1 MKKGKGLKRTVVGL
15 LATVMAATPLAGC
28 KNTPKDDRTITMD
41 VAASVTVEVGS
52 EYRVPTAFAF
62 DGSNDYAATITVKN
76 GDETVSLTDNK
87 FIVRLMS
94 DYTITYY
101 ADCGNGKDITKTT
114 TLKVKDETD
123 PVIAFGTIKKG
134 KTGER
139 YVPDFAVSDNSGS
152 ADVEMKVKYEDGS
165 DVTVTDNGFTPD
177 KVGNYTVSVTA
188 TDQKGNAATE
198 TITVT
203 VGETFITPISSDLE
217 TELITY
223 LSGEANVVEGVAGE
237 TEGIREGTKAV
248 KIDVS
253 SADQW
258 PSYAIDPELSA
269 ALVKLYDGIS
279 FDVYVSGAQY
289 LHKIGTG
296 AEWVEDAVVIRS
308 GEWTTVTITKAAIE
322 NYNGTTDQSRMIG
335 NGKPEEN
342 GLGNEDFTLYFDNVR
357 GVMQNETVI
366 LGSTLD
372 LSEKFAAIIDE
383 FDGATITGFGVTD
396 GSGNSVTAGVDS
408 AAYTFTPA
416 TDGDYTVSATLTK
429 ENYRDITFAIAVSVE
444 KGNMMPASLD
454 LETQVVEY
462 ISGSG
467 STVIE
472 GTAGETTG
480 IRAGSKAVKA
490 DVITGD
496 EWPTYKLDPTIA
508 KKLVTIYD
516 AVLLDVYTDGAANIH
531 KFSTG
536 TAWDSDLVTVQ
547 PATWTTLTFT
557 KAAIENYN
565 VTPTFADQNRVIYNG
580 NELKENFTLY
590 FDNLRGVIYT
600 EGVEVGDTKDFT
612 EKLNAIKTTLGAEGV
627 TLAIE
632 KDGAAVTEGVSGLTF
647 IPNAIG
653 KYTAVATFTK
663 TNYNDYKVTID
674 FEVKKADMHPAGEVK
689 DGECV
694 EDVFGQLVEDDG
706 EGGTKI
712 QAAVS
717 VNYDPAFV
725 REGSKSIK
733 YYVGS
738 QWYGYCTYVLGN
750 DTAYVQNLIAKYD
763 AISFDVYND
772 GAKDHKFATGG
783 ASWTDKC
790 VTLKSKSWT
799 TVTITKADVIANT
812 KGERLLDNSD
822 SSNENSFSIYIDNL
836 RGVNYYDDD
845 MMFGET
851 LDLTDRVNA
860 LKTSLGADGAT
871 LTVLDASDN
880 SVNGIVSGF
889 TATPTAEGNYTA
901 VVTFTKANYNDYVV
915 KYDFAVAKLDMFP
928 ANAHPDAETEENVF
942 GLYSGH
948 TAKATMSVNTDKR
961 FVREGS
967 KSVKF
972 AVNEYQDYF
981 NFTFNIGF
989 GSTGN
994 NVATIAELLENND
1007 AIAFDVYVDGNGTY
1021 QIATGNGWNV
1031 GYVDVPAKQWT
1042 TITITKENI
1051 EGFARGDEDCRDV
1064 QNKDAHAVDFYFDN
1078 LRGVKFYNDDITLGG
1093 SVDFTDRVN
1102 ALKTSLGA
1110 ESVNFAV
1117 TNNLGTTVTEGI
1129 NGYAITPTETGT
1141 YTVTATFT
1149 KQNYNDYVVTYRFTV
1164 TSDTYVKDGEIEAF
1178 LEGADTVV
1186 TDNTDLNF
1194 VRSGDKSKKFY
1205 VSSTDYA
1212 NPAYKLN
1219 KESEY
1224 VKTLLANYN
1233 AIAFDFYIDGNYS
1246 HKIGTGGASWEDKLV
1261 EVQPKTWTTITITK
1275 ADIEALDSGRIVYN
1289 GWGVSTTEI
1298 FSFYIDNLRGVN
1310 V

>member
-139 YVPDFAVSDNSGS
+139 YVPGFAVSDNSGS

-177 KVGNYTVSVTA
+177 KVGNYTVTVTA

-203 VGETFITPISSDLE
+203 VGETFITPISQDLE

-258 PSYAIDPELSA
+258 PSYAIDPVLSA
-269 ALVKLYDGIS
+269 ALIKLYDGIS

-296 AEWVEDAVVIRS
+296 AKWVEDAVVIRS

-322 NYNGTTDQSRMIG
+322 NYEGTGQGRMIG

-342 GLGNEDFTLYFDNVR
+342 GLGNEDFTIYFDNVR

-372 LSEKFAAIIDE
+372 LSEKFAAITDE
-383 FDGATITGFGVTD
+383 FEGSTITGFGVTD
-396 GSGNSVTAGVDS
+396 GSGNSVSSGVDE
-408 AAYTFTPA
+408 AAYTFAPA
-416 TDGDYTVSATLTK
+416 SVGSYTVHATLSK
-429 ENYRDITFAIAVSVE
+429 ENYRDITFSIAVSAE
-444 KGNMMPASLD
+444 KGNMMPDPID
-454 LETQVVEY
+454 LEAQAVRYV
-462 ISGSG
+462 SGSG

-472 GTAGETTG
+472 GTAGETVG
-480 IRAGSKAVKA
+480 IRAGNKAVKA
-490 DVITGD
+490 EVIAAD
-496 EWPTYKLDPTIA
+496 QWPSYELNPTIA

-516 AVLLDVYTDGAANIH
+516 AIAVDVYTENATKSHIL
-531 KFSTG
+531 STG
-536 TAWDSDLVTVQ
+536 AQWEADLVTVQ
-547 PATWTTLTFT
+547 PATWTTLTYT
-557 KAAIENYN
+557 TAAIVGYTGSN
-565 VTPTFADQNRVIYNG
+565 DQWRLLNNG
-580 NELKENFTLY
+580 NEMCENFTIY

-600 EGVEVGDTKDFT
+600 EGVEVGETKDFS
-612 EKLNAIKTTLGAEGV
+612 EKLNAIKTTLGADSV

-647 IPNAIG
+647 TPNAVG

-674 FEVKKADMHPAGEVK
+674 FEVKKADMYPAGEVK

-712 QAAVS
+712 QAAVG

-783 ASWTDKC
+783 ASWTDKL
-790 VTLKSKSWT
+790 VNLPSKTWT

-836 RGVNYYDDD
+836 HGVNYYNDDILL
-845 MMFGET
+845 GET
-851 LDLTDRVNA
+851 VDLTARVNA
-860 LKTSLGADGAT
+860 LKTSLGADSAT
-871 LTVLDASDN
+871 LTVLDANGDD
-880 SVNGIVSGF
+880 VNEIVNDL
-889 TATPTAEGNYTA
+889 TVTPTAKGNYTA

-915 KYDFAVAKLDMFP
+915 KYDFAVTKPDMFP
-928 ANAHPDAETEENVF
+928 VNENTDAETADNVF

-967 KSVKF
+967 KSIKY
-972 AVNEYQDYF
+972 AVNEHMDYF

-989 GSTGN
+989 GSTGD
-994 NVATIAELLENND
+994 NVATIAELLKNND
-1007 AIAFDVYVDGNGTY
+1007 AIAFDVYADGNGTY

-1078 LRGVKFYNDDITLGG
+1078 LRGVKFYNDDITLGN
-1093 SVDFTDRVN
+1093 SVDFTDRIN
-1102 ALKTSLGA
+1102 ALKSSLGA
-1110 ESVNFAV
+1110 ENVNFAV
-1117 TNNLGTTVTEGI
+1117 TNHLGTIVTEGI

-1141 YTVTATFT
+1141 YTATVTFT

-1186 TDNTDLNF
+1186 TDNTDMEF

-1212 NPAYKLN
+1212 NPTYKLN

>member
-62 DGSNDYAATITVKN
+62 DGSNDYAATVTVKN

-177 KVGNYTVSVTA
+177 KVGNYTVTVTA

-217 TELITY
+217 AELITY

-296 AEWVEDAVVIRS
+296 AKWEEDAVVIRS

-322 NYNGTTDQSRMIG
+322 NYDGTGQSRMIG

-429 ENYRDITFAIAVSVE
+429 DNYRDITFAIAVSVE
-444 KGNMMPASLD
+444 KGNMMPSSLD

-496 EWPTYKLDPTIA
+496 EWPTYNLDPTIA

-516 AVLLDVYTDGAANIH
+516 AVLLDVYTENAAKIH

-536 TAWDSDLVTVQ
+536 TEWDSDLVTVE

-565 VTPTFADQNRVIYNG
+565 VTPTFADQGRVIYNG

-600 EGVEVGDTKDFT
+600 EGVEVGDTKDFAD
-612 EKLNAIKTTLGAEGV
+612 KLNAIKTTLGADSV

-632 KDGAAVTEGVSGLTF
+632 KGGAAVTEGVSGLTF
-647 IPNAIG
+647 TPNAIG

-694 EDVFGQLVEDDG
+694 EGVFRQIVEDDG

-717 VNYDPAFV
+717 ANYDPAFV
-725 REGSKSIK
+725 REGSKSIR

-763 AISFDVYND
+763 AISFDVYNG
-772 GAKDHKFATGG
+772 GAKDHKMATGPN
-783 ASWTDKC
+783 WTDKC

-812 KGERLLDNSD
+812 NGERLLDNSD

-836 RGVNYYDDD
+836 HGVNYYNDD

-860 LKTSLGADGAT
+860 LKTSLAADSVTLAVKKDGAAVT
-871 LTVLDASDN
+871 EG
-880 SVNGIVSGF
+880 VNGFEF
-889 TATPTAEGNYTA
+889 TPAAEGEY
-901 VVTFTKANYNDYVV
+901 VVSATFVKANYNDYTVEYTLTVHQAGYV
-915 KYDFAVAKLDMFP
+915 KDGDCLEGVMKESGGAV
-928 ANAHPDAETEENVF
+928 
-942 GLYSGH
+942 
-948 TAKATMSVNTDKR
+948 MSVNTDPA
-961 FVREGS
+961 FVKEGD
-967 KSVKF
+967 KSICYT
-972 AVNEYQDYF
+972 VNYNEGYPTYF
-981 NFTFNIGF
+981 ID
-989 GSTGN
+989 
-994 NVATIAELLENND
+994 AESAHIKALLEKYN
-1007 AIAFDVYVDGNGTY
+1007 AISFDVYMDGN
-1021 QIATGNGWNV
+1021 NSHDLCV
-1031 GYVDVPAKQWT
+1031 G
-1042 TITITKENI
+1042 
-1051 EGFARGDEDCRDV
+1051 GG
-1064 QNKDAHAVDFYFDN
+1064 KDAK
-1078 LRGVKFYNDDITLGG
+1078 RK
-1093 SVDFTDRVN
+1093 
-1102 ALKTSLGA
+1102 
-1110 ESVNFAV
+1110 
-1117 TNNLGTTVTEGI
+1117 
-1129 NGYAITPTETGT
+1129 
-1141 YTVTATFT
+1141 
-1149 KQNYNDYVVTYRFTV
+1149 
-1164 TSDTYVKDGEIEAF
+1164 
-1178 LEGADTVV
+1178 
-1186 TDNTDLNF
+1186 
-1194 VRSGDKSKKFY
+1194 
-1205 VSSTDYA
+1205 
-1212 NPAYKLN
+1212 
-1219 KESEY
+1219 
-1224 VKTLLANYN
+1224 
-1233 AIAFDFYIDGNYS
+1233 AIA
-1246 HKIGTGGASWEDKLV
+1246 
-1261 EVQPKTWTTITITK
+1261 PKTWTTVTITK
-1275 ADIEALDSGRIVYN
+1275 EYFTAYNGERIFFNDGGSYEALKL
-1289 GWGVSTTEI
+1289 
-1298 FSFYIDNLRGVN
+1298 YIDNICGVN

>member
-1 MKKGKGLKRTVVGL
+1 
-15 LATVMAATPLAGC
+15 
-28 KNTPKDDRTITMD
+28 
-41 VAASVTVEVGS
+41 
-52 EYRVPTAFAF
+52 
-62 DGSNDYAATITVKN
+62 
-76 GDETVSLTDNK
+76 
-87 FIVRLMS
+87 
-94 DYTITYY
+94 
-101 ADCGNGKDITKTT
+101 
-114 TLKVKDETD
+114 
-123 PVIAFGTIKKG
+123 
-134 KTGER
+134 
-139 YVPDFAVSDNSGS
+139 
-152 ADVEMKVKYEDGS
+152 
-165 DVTVTDNGFTPD
+165 
-177 KVGNYTVSVTA
+177 
-188 TDQKGNAATE
+188 
-198 TITVT
+198 
-203 VGETFITPISSDLE
+203 
-217 TELITY
+217 
-223 LSGEANVVEGVAGE
+223 
-237 TEGIREGTKAV
+237 
-248 KIDVS
+248 
-253 SADQW
+253 
-258 PSYAIDPELSA
+258 
-269 ALVKLYDGIS
+269 
-279 FDVYVSGAQY
+279 
-289 LHKIGTG
+289 
-296 AEWVEDAVVIRS
+296 
-308 GEWTTVTITKAAIE
+308 
-322 NYNGTTDQSRMIG
+322 MIG
-335 NGKPEEN
+335 NGKPEEA

-372 LSEKFAAIIDE
+372 LSEKFATITDE

-396 GSGNSVTAGVDS
+396 GSDNSVTAGVDS

-536 TAWDSDLVTVQ
+536 TDWDSALVTVQ

-600 EGVEVGDTKDFT
+600 EGVEVGETKDFAD
-612 EKLNAIKTTLGAEGV
+612 KLNAIKTTLGAEGV

-647 IPNAIG
+647 TPNAIG

-694 EDVFGQLVEDDG
+694 EGVFGQLVEDIG
-706 EGGTKI
+706 NGKTKI

-738 QWYGYCTYVLGN
+738 PDYGYCTYVLGN

-772 GAKDHKFATGG
+772 GAKDHKMATGS
-783 ASWTDKC
+783 SWTDKL
-790 VTLKSKSWT
+790 VNLPTKTWT

-812 KGERLLDNSD
+812 KGERLLDNSADFGD
-822 SSNENSFSIYIDNL
+822 SRENSFSIYIDNL
-836 RGVNYYDDD
+836 RGVNYYNDD

-901 VVTFTKANYNDYVV
+901 VVTFTKANYNDYVATYKFGVAKGNMMPASVDLETTTV
-915 KYDFAVAKLDMFP
+915 KYLSSDNIVV
-928 ANAHPDAETEENVF
+928 E
-942 GLYSGH
+942 G
-948 TAKATMSVNTDKR
+948 TAGTTTGI
-961 FVREGS
+961 REGS
-967 KSVKF
+967 KALKFDVTTGNQWPSYTLDPATVKKLVTVYDYV
-972 AVNEYQDYF
+972 AVDVYMVAANPHKIGVGAEWNDKMVEVQPNEWTTLVYTKEAIVNYNGGTDQSRAIYNDTGNE
-981 NFTFNIGF
+981 NFT
-989 GSTGN
+989 
-994 NVATIAELLENND
+994 
-1007 AIAFDVYVDGNGTY
+1007 
-1021 QIATGNGWNV
+1021 
-1031 GYVDVPAKQWT
+1031 
-1042 TITITKENI
+1042 
-1051 EGFARGDEDCRDV
+1051 
-1064 QNKDAHAVDFYFDN
+1064 FYFDN
-1078 LRGVKFYNDDITLGG
+1078 LRGVMNADGVAIGEKKDYTDKVNEIKTTLGADG
-1093 SVDFTDRVN
+1093 VTIAVKKD
-1102 ALKTSLGA
+1102 GA
-1110 ESVNFAV
+1110 A
-1117 TNNLGTTVTEGI
+1117 VTEGV
-1129 NGYAITPTETGT
+1129 NGFEFTPAAEGE
-1141 YTVTATFT
+1141 YVVSATFV
-1149 KQNYNDYVVTYRFTV
+1149 KANYNDYVVEFALTV
-1164 TSDTYVKDGEIEAF
+1164 HQTGYVKDGECATGVMKESG
-1178 LEGADTVV
+1178 GAVMSV
-1186 TDNTDLNF
+1186 NTDPAF
-1194 VRSGDKSKKFY
+1194 VKEGEKSICYTVNVNEGYPTYFI
-1205 VSSTDYA
+1205 DA
-1212 NPAYKLN
+1212 
-1219 KESEY
+1219 ESAHI
-1224 VKTLLANYN
+1224 KALLEKYN
-1233 AIAFDFYIDGNYS
+1233 AISFDVYMDGNNS
-1246 HKIGTGGASWEDKLV
+1246 HDLCVGGGKDAKRKAIA
-1261 EVQPKTWTTITITK
+1261 PKTWTTVTITK
-1275 ADIEALDSGRIVYN
+1275 ESFTAYNGERIFFNDGESYEALKL
-1289 GWGVSTTEI
+1289 
-1298 FSFYIDNLRGVN
+1298 YIDNLRGVN

>member
-62 DGSNDYAATITVKN
+62 DGSNDYAATVTVKN

-139 YVPDFAVSDNSGS
+139 YLPDFAVSDNSGS

-177 KVGNYTVSVTA
+177 KVGNYTVTVTA

-217 TELITY
+217 AELITY

-296 AEWVEDAVVIRS
+296 AKWEEDAVVIRS

-322 NYNGTTDQSRMIG
+322 NYDGTGQSRMIG

-396 GSGNSVTAGVDS
+396 NSGNLVTAGVDP

-416 TDGDYTVSATLTK
+416 ADGNYTVSATLRK

-454 LETQVVEY
+454 LETQVVKY

-496 EWPTYKLDPTIA
+496 EWPTYNLDPTIA

-516 AVLLDVYTDGAANIH
+516 AVLLDVYTENAAKIH

-536 TAWDSDLVTVQ
+536 TGWDSDLVTVQ

-565 VTPTFADQNRVIYNG
+565 VAPTFADQNRVIYNG

-600 EGVEVGDTKDFT
+600 EGVEVGDTKDFA

-632 KDGAAVTEGVSGLTF
+632 KDGAAVTDGVSGLTF
-647 IPNAIG
+647 TPNAVG

-694 EDVFGQLVEDDG
+694 EGVFRQLVEDIG
-706 EGGTKI
+706 NGKTKI
-712 QAAVS
+712 QAKIS
-717 VNYDPAFV
+717 VNYDPAFI
-725 REGSKSIK
+725 REGSKSTR

-738 QWYGYCTYVLGN
+738 PDYGYCTYVLGN
-750 DTAYVQNLIAKYD
+750 DAAYVQNLIAKYD

-772 GAKDHKFATGG
+772 GAKDHKMATGS
-783 ASWTDKC
+783 SWADKL
-790 VTLKSKSWT
+790 VNLPTKTWT

-812 KGERLLDNSD
+812 KGERLLDNSSD
-822 SSNENSFSIYIDNL
+822 FGDAKENSFSIYIDNL
-836 RGVNYYDDD
+836 HGVNYYNDD

-871 LTVLDASDN
+871 LTVLDASGN
-880 SVNGIVSGF
+880 SVNEIVSGF

-901 VVTFTKANYNDYVV
+901 VVTFTKANYNDYVATYKFGVAKGNMMPASVDLETTTV
-915 KYDFAVAKLDMFP
+915 KYLSADNIVV
-928 ANAHPDAETEENVF
+928 E
-942 GLYSGH
+942 G
-948 TAKATMSVNTDKR
+948 TAGTTTGI
-961 FVREGS
+961 REGS
-967 KSVKF
+967 KALKFDVTTGNQWPSYTLDPDTVKKLVTVYDYV
-972 AVNEYQDYF
+972 AVDVYMVAANPHKIGVGAKWDDKMVEVQPNEWTTLVYTKEAIVNYNGGTDQSRAIYNDTGNE
-981 NFTFNIGF
+981 NFT
-989 GSTGN
+989 
-994 NVATIAELLENND
+994 
-1007 AIAFDVYVDGNGTY
+1007 
-1021 QIATGNGWNV
+1021 
-1031 GYVDVPAKQWT
+1031 
-1042 TITITKENI
+1042 
-1051 EGFARGDEDCRDV
+1051 
-1064 QNKDAHAVDFYFDN
+1064 FYFDN
-1078 LRGVKFYNDDITLGG
+1078 LRGVMNADGVAIGVKRDYTDKINEIKTTLAAD
-1093 SVDFTDRVN
+1093 SVTLAVKKD
-1102 ALKTSLGA
+1102 GA
-1110 ESVNFAV
+1110 A
-1117 TNNLGTTVTEGI
+1117 VTEGV
-1129 NGYAITPTETGT
+1129 NGFEFTPAAEGE
-1141 YTVTATFT
+1141 YVVSATFV
-1149 KQNYNDYVVTYRFTV
+1149 KANYNDYTVEFTLTV
-1164 TSDTYVKDGEIEAF
+1164 HQAGYVKDGECATGVMKESG
-1178 LEGADTVV
+1178 GAVMSV
-1186 TDNTDLNF
+1186 NTDPAF
-1194 VRSGDKSKKFY
+1194 VKEGEKSICYTVNVNEGYPTYFI
-1205 VSSTDYA
+1205 DA
-1212 NPAYKLN
+1212 
-1219 KESEY
+1219 ESAHIKAILE
-1224 VKTLLANYN
+1224 KYN
-1233 AIAFDFYIDGNYS
+1233 AISFDVYMDGNNT
-1246 HKIGTGGASWEDKLV
+1246 HDICVGGGIDAERKAIA
-1261 EVQPKTWTTITITK
+1261 PKTWTTVTITK
-1275 ADIEALDSGRIVYN
+1275 ESFTAHNGERMFFNDGGSYEALKL
-1289 GWGVSTTEI
+1289 
-1298 FSFYIDNLRGVN
+1298 YIDNICGVN

>member
-1 MKKGKGLKRTVVGL
+1 
-15 LATVMAATPLAGC
+15 
-28 KNTPKDDRTITMD
+28 
-41 VAASVTVEVGS
+41 
-52 EYRVPTAFAF
+52 
-62 DGSNDYAATITVKN
+62 
-76 GDETVSLTDNK
+76 
-87 FIVRLMS
+87 MS

-134 KTGER
+134 KAGER
-139 YVPDFAVSDNSGS
+139 YVPNFAVSDNSGS
-152 ADVEMKVKYEDGS
+152 ANVEMKVKYEDGS

-177 KVGNYTVSVTA
+177 KVGNYTVTVTA

-203 VGETFITPISSDLE
+203 VGETFITPISQDLE
-217 TELITY
+217 AELITY

-258 PSYAIDPELSA
+258 PSYAIDPVLSA

-296 AEWVEDAVVIRS
+296 AKWVEDAVVIRS

-322 NYNGTTDQSRMIG
+322 NYEGTGQGRMIG

-372 LSEKFAAIIDE
+372 LSEKFAAITDE
-383 FDGATITGFGVTD
+383 FEGSTITGFGVTD
-396 GSGNSVTAGVDS
+396 GSGNSVSSGVDE
-408 AAYTFTPA
+408 AAYTFAPA
-416 TDGDYTVSATLTK
+416 SVGSYTVHATLSK
-429 ENYRDITFAIAVSVE
+429 ENYRDITFSIAVSAE
-444 KGNMMPASLD
+444 KGNMMPDPID
-454 LETQVVEY
+454 LEAQAVRYV
-462 ISGSG
+462 SGSG

-472 GTAGETTG
+472 GTAGETVG
-480 IRAGSKAVKA
+480 IRAGNKAVKA
-490 DVITGD
+490 EVIAAD
-496 EWPTYKLDPTIA
+496 QWPSYELNPTIA

-516 AVLLDVYTDGAANIH
+516 AIAVDVYTENATKSHIL
-531 KFSTG
+531 STG
-536 TAWDSDLVTVQ
+536 AQWEADLVTVQ
-547 PATWTTLTFT
+547 PATWTTLTYT
-557 KAAIENYN
+557 KAAIVGYTGSN
-565 VTPTFADQNRVIYNG
+565 DQWRLLNNG
-580 NELKENFTLY
+580 NEMCENFTIY

-600 EGVEVGDTKDFT
+600 EGVEVGETKDFAD
-612 EKLNAIKTTLGAEGV
+612 KLNAIKTTLGAEGV

-647 IPNAIG
+647 TTNAIG

-674 FEVKKADMHPAGEVK
+674 FEVKKADMYPAGEVK
-689 DGECV
+689 DGECA
-694 EDVFGQLVEDDG
+694 EGVFRQLVEDDG

-750 DTAYVQNLIAKYD
+750 DTAYVQNLIEKYD

-783 ASWTDKC
+783 ASWTDKL
-790 VTLKSKSWT
+790 VNLPSKSWT

-836 RGVNYYDDD
+836 HGVNYYNDD

-915 KYDFAVAKLDMFP
+915 KYGFAVTKPDMFP
-928 ANAHPDAETEENVF
+928 ANVNTDAETADNVF
-942 GLYSGH
+942 GLYSEH
-948 TAKATMSVNTDKR
+948 TAKATMSINTDKR

-967 KSVKF
+967 KSIKY
-972 AVNEYQDYF
+972 AVNACDYF
-981 NFTFNIGF
+981 CFTFNIGY
-989 GSTGN
+989 GESGE
-994 NVATIAELLENND
+994 NVDMIDRLLKNND
-1007 AIAFDVYVDGNGTY
+1007 AIAFDVYADGDGTY
-1021 QIATGNGWNV
+1021 QIATGNSWEV
-1031 GYVDVPAKQWT
+1031 GYVSIPVKQWT
-1042 TITITKENI
+1042 TVTIAKEDIVN
-1051 EGFARGDEDCRDV
+1051 FARGDADCRNITSAEPSAAFDL
-1064 QNKDAHAVDFYFDN
+1064 YFDN
-1078 LRGVKFYNDDITLGG
+1078 LRGVKFYNDDITLGN
-1093 SVDFTDRVN
+1093 SVDFTDRIN

-1110 ESVNFAV
+1110 ENVNFAV
-1117 TNNLGTTVTEGI
+1117 TNQLGTIVTEGI

-1141 YTVTATFT
+1141 YTATVTFT

-1205 VSSTDYA
+1205 ISSTDYA
-1212 NPAYKLN
+1212 NPTYKLN

>member
-139 YVPDFAVSDNSGS
+139 YVPNFAVSDNSGS

-177 KVGNYTVSVTA
+177 KVGNYTVTVTA

-217 TELITY
+217 AELITY

-258 PSYAIDPELSA
+258 PSYAIDPVLSA

-296 AEWVEDAVVIRS
+296 AKWEEDAVVIRS

-322 NYNGTTDQSRMIG
+322 NYEGTGQGRMIG

-372 LSEKFAAIIDE
+372 LSEKFAAITDE
-383 FDGATITGFGVTD
+383 FEGSTITGFGVTD
-396 GSGNSVTAGVDS
+396 GSGNSVSSGVDE
-408 AAYTFTPA
+408 AAYTFAPA
-416 TDGDYTVSATLTK
+416 SVGSYTVHATLSK
-429 ENYRDITFAIAVSVE
+429 ENYRDITFSIAVSAE
-444 KGNMMPASLD
+444 KGNMMPDPID
-454 LETQVVEY
+454 LEAQAVRYV
-462 ISGSG
+462 SGSG

-472 GTAGETTG
+472 GTAGETVG
-480 IRAGSKAVKA
+480 IRAGNKAVKA
-490 DVITGD
+490 EVITAD
-496 EWPTYKLDPTIA
+496 QWPSYELNPTIA

-516 AVLLDVYTDGAANIH
+516 AIAVDVYTENATKSHIL
-531 KFSTG
+531 STG
-536 TAWDSDLVTVQ
+536 AQWEAELVTVQ
-547 PATWTTLTFT
+547 PATWTTLTYT
-557 KAAIENYN
+557 KAAIVGYTGSN
-565 VTPTFADQNRVIYNG
+565 DQWRLLNNG
-580 NELKENFTLY
+580 NEMCENFTIY

-600 EGVEVGDTKDFT
+600 EGVEVGETKDFS
-612 EKLNAIKTTLGAEGV
+612 EKLNAIKTTLGADSV

-647 IPNAIG
+647 TPNAVG

-674 FEVKKADMHPAGEVK
+674 FEVKKADMYPAGEVK

-694 EDVFGQLVEDDG
+694 EDVFGQLVESDG
-706 EGGTKI
+706 NGGTKI

-738 QWYGYCTYVLGN
+738 PDYGYCTYVLGN

-772 GAKDHKFATGG
+772 GAKDHKMATGS
-783 ASWTDKC
+783 SWTDKL
-790 VTLKSKSWT
+790 VNLPTKTWT

-812 KGERLLDNSD
+812 KGKRLLDNSTDFGD
-822 SSNENSFSIYIDNL
+822 SRENSFSIYIDNL
-836 RGVNYYDDD
+836 HGVNYYNDD

-860 LKTSLGADGAT
+860 LKTSLGADSAT

-901 VVTFTKANYNDYVV
+901 VVTFTKANYNDYVATYKFGVAKGNMMPASVDLETTTV
-915 KYDFAVAKLDMFP
+915 KYLSADNIVV
-928 ANAHPDAETEENVF
+928 E
-942 GLYSGH
+942 G
-948 TAKATMSVNTDKR
+948 TAGSTTGI
-961 FVREGS
+961 REGS
-967 KSVKF
+967 KALKFDVTTGNQWPSYTLDPATVKKLVTVYDYV
-972 AVNEYQDYF
+972 AVDVYMVAANPHKIGVGAEWNDKMVEVQPNEWTTLVYTKEAIVNYNGSTDQSRAIYNDTGNE
-981 NFTFNIGF
+981 NFT
-989 GSTGN
+989 
-994 NVATIAELLENND
+994 
-1007 AIAFDVYVDGNGTY
+1007 
-1021 QIATGNGWNV
+1021 
-1031 GYVDVPAKQWT
+1031 
-1042 TITITKENI
+1042 
-1051 EGFARGDEDCRDV
+1051 
-1064 QNKDAHAVDFYFDN
+1064 FYFDN
-1078 LRGVKFYNDDITLGG
+1078 LRGVMNADGVAIGEKKDY
-1093 SVDFTDRVN
+1093 TDKIN
-1102 ALKTSLGA
+1102 EIKTTIGA
-1110 ESVNFAV
+1110 DGVTIAV
-1117 TNNLGTTVTEGI
+1117 KKDGAAVTEGV
-1129 NGYAITPTETGT
+1129 NGFEFTPAAEGE
-1141 YTVTATFT
+1141 YVVSATFV
-1149 KQNYNDYVVTYRFTV
+1149 KANYNDYVVDFALTV
-1164 TSDTYVKDGEIEAF
+1164 HQAEYVKDGDC
-1178 LEGADTVV
+1178 LEGVMKESGGAVMSV
-1186 TDNTDLNF
+1186 NTDPAF
-1194 VRSGDKSKKFY
+1194 VKEGDRSICYTVNDNEGYPTYFID
-1205 VSSTDYA
+1205 A
-1212 NPAYKLN
+1212 
-1219 KESEY
+1219 ESAHI
-1224 VKTLLANYN
+1224 KALLEKYN
-1233 AIAFDFYIDGNYS
+1233 AISFDVYMDGNNS
-1246 HKIGTGGASWEDKLV
+1246 HDLCVGGGKDAKRNAIA
-1261 EVQPKTWTTITITK
+1261 PKTWTTVTITK
-1275 ADIEALDSGRIVYN
+1275 EYFTAYN
-1289 GWGVSTTEI
+1289 GERVFFNDGGNYEPLKL
-1298 FSFYIDNLRGVN
+1298 YIDNLRGVN

>member
-177 KVGNYTVSVTA
+177 KVGNYTVTVTA

-203 VGETFITPISSDLE
+203 VGETFITPISQDLE

-258 PSYAIDPELSA
+258 PSYAIDPVLSA

-335 NGKPEEN
+335 NGKPEEA

-372 LSEKFAAIIDE
+372 LSEKFATITDE

-396 GSGNSVTAGVDS
+396 GSDNSVTAGVDS

-536 TAWDSDLVTVQ
+536 TDWDSALVTVQ

-600 EGVEVGDTKDFT
+600 EGVEVGETKDFAD
-612 EKLNAIKTTLGAEGV
+612 KLNAIKTTLGAEGV

-647 IPNAIG
+647 TPNAIG

-694 EDVFGQLVEDDG
+694 EGVFGQLVEDIG
-706 EGGTKI
+706 NGKTKI

-738 QWYGYCTYVLGN
+738 PDYGYCTYVLGN

-772 GAKDHKFATGG
+772 GAKDHKMATGS
-783 ASWTDKC
+783 SWTDKL
-790 VTLKSKSWT
+790 VNLPTKTWT

-812 KGERLLDNSD
+812 KGERLLDNSADFGD
-822 SSNENSFSIYIDNL
+822 SRENSFSIYIDNL
-836 RGVNYYDDD
+836 RGVNYYNDD

-901 VVTFTKANYNDYVV
+901 VVTFTKANYNDYVATYKFGVAKGNMMPASVDLETTTV
-915 KYDFAVAKLDMFP
+915 KYLSSDNIVV
-928 ANAHPDAETEENVF
+928 E
-942 GLYSGH
+942 G
-948 TAKATMSVNTDKR
+948 TAGTTTGI
-961 FVREGS
+961 REGS
-967 KSVKF
+967 KALKFDVTTGNQWPSYTLDPATVKKLVTVYDYV
-972 AVNEYQDYF
+972 AVDVYMVAANPHKIGVGAEWNDKMVEVQPNEWTTLVYTKEAIVNYNGGTDQSRAIYNDTGNE
-981 NFTFNIGF
+981 NFT
-989 GSTGN
+989 
-994 NVATIAELLENND
+994 
-1007 AIAFDVYVDGNGTY
+1007 
-1021 QIATGNGWNV
+1021 
-1031 GYVDVPAKQWT
+1031 
-1042 TITITKENI
+1042 
-1051 EGFARGDEDCRDV
+1051 
-1064 QNKDAHAVDFYFDN
+1064 FYFDN
-1078 LRGVKFYNDDITLGG
+1078 LRGVMNADGVAIGEKKDYTDKVNEIKTTLGADG
-1093 SVDFTDRVN
+1093 VTIAVKKD
-1102 ALKTSLGA
+1102 GA
-1110 ESVNFAV
+1110 A
-1117 TNNLGTTVTEGI
+1117 VTEGV
-1129 NGYAITPTETGT
+1129 NGFEFTPAAEGE
-1141 YTVTATFT
+1141 YVVSATFV
-1149 KQNYNDYVVTYRFTV
+1149 KANYNDYVVEFALTV
-1164 TSDTYVKDGEIEAF
+1164 HQTGYVKDGECATGVMKESG
-1178 LEGADTVV
+1178 GAVMSV
-1186 TDNTDLNF
+1186 NTDPAF
-1194 VRSGDKSKKFY
+1194 VKEGEKSICYTVNVNEGYPTYFI
-1205 VSSTDYA
+1205 DA
-1212 NPAYKLN
+1212 
-1219 KESEY
+1219 ESAHI
-1224 VKTLLANYN
+1224 KALLEKYN
-1233 AIAFDFYIDGNYS
+1233 AISFDVYMDGNNS
-1246 HKIGTGGASWEDKLV
+1246 HDLCVGGGKDAKRKAIA
-1261 EVQPKTWTTITITK
+1261 PKTWTTVTITK
-1275 ADIEALDSGRIVYN
+1275 ESFTAYNGERIFFNDGESYEALKL
-1289 GWGVSTTEI
+1289 
-1298 FSFYIDNLRGVN
+1298 YIDNLRGVN

>member
-139 YVPDFAVSDNSGS
+139 YLPDFAVSDNSGS
-152 ADVEMKVKYEDGS
+152 TDVEMKVKYEDGS

-177 KVGNYTVSVTA
+177 KVGNYTVTVTA

-217 TELITY
+217 AELITY

-296 AEWVEDAVVIRS
+296 AKWGEDAVVIRS

-322 NYNGTTDQSRMIG
+322 NYDGTGQSRMIG

-396 GSGNSVTAGVDS
+396 GSGNLVTAGVDS

-429 ENYRDITFAIAVSVE
+429 DNYRDITFAIAVSVE

-490 DVITGD
+490 DVVTGD
-496 EWPTYKLDPTIA
+496 EWPTYNLDPTIA

-516 AVLLDVYTDGAANIH
+516 AVLLDVYTENAAKIH

-536 TAWDSDLVTVQ
+536 TEWDSDLVTVK

-600 EGVEVGDTKDFT
+600 EGVEVGDTKDFA

-632 KDGAAVTEGVSGLTF
+632 KDGEAVTDGVSGLTF
-647 IPNAIG
+647 TPNAVG

-694 EDVFGQLVEDDG
+694 EGVFRQLVEDIG
-706 EGGTKI
+706 NGKTKI
-712 QAAVS
+712 QAKIS

-725 REGSKSIK
+725 REGSKSIR

-738 QWYGYCTYVLGN
+738 PDYGYCTYVLGN

-772 GAKDHKFATGG
+772 GAKDHKMATGS
-783 ASWTDKC
+783 SWTDKL
-790 VTLKSKSWT
+790 VNLPTKTWT

-812 KGERLLDNSD
+812 KGERLLDNSTDFGD
-822 SSNENSFSIYIDNL
+822 SRENSFSIYIDNL
-836 RGVNYYDDD
+836 HGVNYYNDD

-860 LKTSLGADGAT
+860 LKTSLGADSAT
-871 LTVLDASDN
+871 LTVLDASGN
-880 SVNGIVSGF
+880 SVNEIVSGF

-901 VVTFTKANYNDYVV
+901 VVTFTKANYNDYVATYKFGVAKGNMMPASVDLETQVVEYISGSGSTVIEGTAGETTGIRAGSKAV
-915 KYDFAVAKLDMFP
+915 KADVITGDEWPTYTLDTAIAKKLVTIYDAVAVDVYTDGASNVHKFSTGTEWDSDLVTVQP
-928 ANAHPDAETEENVF
+928 ATWTTLTFTKAAID
-942 GLYSGH
+942 GH
-948 TAKATMSVNTDKR
+948 AG
-961 FVREGS
+961 E
-967 KSVKF
+967 
-972 AVNEYQDYF
+972 AVQNRVIYNGNELKE
-981 NFTFNIGF
+981 NFT
-989 GSTGN
+989 
-994 NVATIAELLENND
+994 L
-1007 AIAFDVYVDGNGTY
+1007 
-1021 QIATGNGWNV
+1021 
-1031 GYVDVPAKQWT
+1031 
-1042 TITITKENI
+1042 
-1051 EGFARGDEDCRDV
+1051 
-1064 QNKDAHAVDFYFDN
+1064 YFDN
-1078 LRGVKFYNDDITLGG
+1078 LRGVMNADGVAIGVKKDYTDKLNEIKTTLAAD
-1093 SVDFTDRVN
+1093 SVTLAVKKD
-1102 ALKTSLGA
+1102 GA
-1110 ESVNFAV
+1110 A
-1117 TNNLGTTVTEGI
+1117 VTEGL
-1129 NGYAITPTETGT
+1129 NGFEFTPATEGE
-1141 YTVTATFT
+1141 YVVSATFV
-1149 KQNYNDYVVTYRFTV
+1149 KANYNDYTVEFTLTV
-1164 TSDTYVKDGEIEAF
+1164 HQTGYVKDDECATGVMKESG
-1178 LEGADTVV
+1178 GAVMSV
-1186 TDNTDLNF
+1186 NTDPAF
-1194 VRSGDKSKKFY
+1194 VKEGEKSICYTVNVNEGYPKYFI
-1205 VSSTDYA
+1205 DA
-1212 NPAYKLN
+1212 
-1219 KESEY
+1219 ESAHIKAILE
-1224 VKTLLANYN
+1224 KYN
-1233 AIAFDFYIDGNYS
+1233 AISFDVYMDGNNS
-1246 HKIGTGGASWEDKLV
+1246 HDLCVGGGIDAERKAIA
-1261 EVQPKTWTTITITK
+1261 PKTWTTVTITK
-1275 ADIEALDSGRIVYN
+1275 ESFTAHNGERIFFNDGVSYEALKL
-1289 GWGVSTTEI
+1289 
-1298 FSFYIDNLRGVN
+1298 YIDNICGVN

>member
-134 KTGER
+134 KAGER
-139 YVPDFAVSDNSGS
+139 YVPGFAVSDNSGS

-177 KVGNYTVSVTA
+177 KVGNYTVTVTA

-203 VGETFITPISSDLE
+203 VGETFITPISEDLE
-217 TELITY
+217 AELITY

-258 PSYAIDPELSA
+258 PSYAIDPVLSA

-296 AEWVEDAVVIRS
+296 AKWVEDAVVIRS

-322 NYNGTTDQSRMIG
+322 NYEGTGQGRMIG

-342 GLGNEDFTLYFDNVR
+342 GLGNEDFTIYFDNVR

-372 LSEKFAAIIDE
+372 LSEKFAAITDE
-383 FDGATITGFGVTD
+383 FEGSTITGFGVTD
-396 GSGNSVTAGVDS
+396 GSGNSVSSGVDE
-408 AAYTFTPA
+408 AAYTFAPA
-416 TDGDYTVSATLTK
+416 SVGSYTVHATLSK
-429 ENYRDITFAIAVSVE
+429 ENYRDITFSIAVSAE
-444 KGNMMPASLD
+444 KGNMMPDSID
-454 LETQVVEY
+454 LEAQAVRYV
-462 ISGSG
+462 SGSG

-472 GTAGETTG
+472 GTAGETVG
-480 IRAGSKAVKA
+480 IRAGNKAVKA
-490 DVITGD
+490 EVIAAD
-496 EWPTYKLDPTIA
+496 QWPSYELNPTIA

-516 AVLLDVYTDGAANIH
+516 AIAVDVYTENATKSHIL
-531 KFSTG
+531 STG
-536 TAWDSDLVTVQ
+536 AQWEADLVTVQ
-547 PATWTTLTFT
+547 PATWTTLTYT
-557 KAAIENYN
+557 KAAIVGYTGSN
-565 VTPTFADQNRVIYNG
+565 DQWRLLNNG
-580 NELKENFTLY
+580 NEMCENFTIY

-600 EGVEVGDTKDFT
+600 EGVEVGETKDFS

-632 KDGAAVTEGVSGLTF
+632 KGGAAVTEGVSGLTF
-647 IPNAIG
+647 TSNAIG

-674 FEVKKADMHPAGEVK
+674 FEVKKADMYPAGEVK

-712 QAAVS
+712 QAAVG

-772 GAKDHKFATGG
+772 GAKDHKMATGG
-783 ASWTDKC
+783 ASWTDKL
-790 VTLKSKSWT
+790 VNLPSKTWT

-836 RGVNYYDDD
+836 HGVNYYNDD

-860 LKTSLGADGAT
+860 LKTSLGADSAT
-871 LTVLDASDN
+871 LTVLDASGN
-880 SVNGIVSGF
+880 SVNEIVSGF

-901 VVTFTKANYNDYVV
+901 VVTFKKANYNDYVV
-915 KYDFAVAKLDMFP
+915 KYDFAVAKLNMFP

-948 TAKATMSVNTDKR
+948 TAKATMSINTDKR

-989 GSTGN
+989 GSTGD
-994 NVATIAELLENND
+994 NVATIAELLKNND
-1007 AIAFDVYVDGNGTY
+1007 AIAFDVYADGNGTY

-1078 LRGVKFYNDDITLGG
+1078 LRGVKFYNDDITLGN
-1093 SVDFTDRVN
+1093 SVDFTDRIN
-1102 ALKTSLGA
+1102 ALKSSLGA
-1110 ESVNFAV
+1110 ENVNFAV
-1117 TNNLGTTVTEGI
+1117 TNHLGTIVTEGI

-1141 YTVTATFT
+1141 YTATVTFT

-1212 NPAYKLN
+1212 NPTYKLN

>member
-15 LATVMAATPLAGC
+15 LAAVMAATPLAGC

-41 VAASVTVEVGS
+41 VAAIVTVEVGS

-123 PVIAFGTIKKG
+123 PVIAFRTIKKG

-177 KVGNYTVSVTA
+177 KVGNYTVTVTA

-217 TELITY
+217 AELITY

-258 PSYAIDPELSA
+258 PSYAIDPVLSA

-296 AEWVEDAVVIRS
+296 AKWVEDAVIIRS

-322 NYNGTTDQSRMIG
+322 NYEGTGQGRMIG

-496 EWPTYKLDPTIA
+496 AWPTYTLDTAIA
-508 KKLVTIYD
+508 KKLVTVYD
-516 AVLLDVYTDGAANIH
+516 YVAVDVYTENAAKIH

-536 TAWDSDLVTVQ
+536 TEWDSELVTVQ

-565 VTPTFADQNRVIYNG
+565 VTPTFADQGRVIYNG

-600 EGVEVGDTKDFT
+600 EGVEVGDTKDFAD
-612 EKLNAIKTTLGAEGV
+612 KLNAIKTTLGAEGV

-632 KDGAAVTEGVSGLTF
+632 KDGVAVTEGVSGLTF
-647 IPNAIG
+647 TPNAIG

-694 EDVFGQLVEDDG
+694 EGVFRQLVEDIG
-706 EGGTKI
+706 NGKTKI

-738 QWYGYCTYVLGN
+738 PDYGYCTYVLGN

-772 GAKDHKFATGG
+772 GAKDHKMATGPN
-783 ASWTDKC
+783 WTDKR
-790 VTLKSKSWT
+790 VNLPTKTWT

-812 KGERLLDNSD
+812 KGERLLDNSTDFGD
-822 SSNENSFSIYIDNL
+822 SRENSFSIYIDNL
-836 RGVNYYDDD
+836 HGVNYYNDD

-871 LTVLDASDN
+871 LTVLDASGN

-901 VVTFTKANYNDYVV
+901 VVTFTKANYNDYVATY
-915 KYDFAVAKLDMFP
+915 KFGVAKGNMMP
-928 ANAHPDAETEENVF
+928 ASVDLETQVVE
-942 GLYSGH
+942 YISGSGSTVIEG
-948 TAKATMSVNTDKR
+948 TAGETTGIRA
-961 FVREGS
+961 GS
-967 KSVKF
+967 KAVKADVITGDAWPTYTLDTAIAKKLVTVYDYV
-972 AVNEYQDYF
+972 AVDVYTENAAKIHKFSTGTEWDSELVTVQPATWTTLTFTKAAIEGHAGEAVQNRVIYNGNEEYSE
-981 NFTFNIGF
+981 NFT
-989 GSTGN
+989 
-994 NVATIAELLENND
+994 L
-1007 AIAFDVYVDGNGTY
+1007 
-1021 QIATGNGWNV
+1021 
-1031 GYVDVPAKQWT
+1031 
-1042 TITITKENI
+1042 
-1051 EGFARGDEDCRDV
+1051 
-1064 QNKDAHAVDFYFDN
+1064 YFDN
-1078 LRGVKFYNDDITLGG
+1078 LRGVMNADGVALGEKRDYTDKINEIKTTLAAD
-1093 SVDFTDRVN
+1093 SVTLAVKKD
-1102 ALKTSLGA
+1102 GA
-1110 ESVNFAV
+1110 A
-1117 TNNLGTTVTEGI
+1117 VTEGV
-1129 NGYAITPTETGT
+1129 NGFEFTPATDGE
-1141 YTVTATFT
+1141 YVVSATFV
-1149 KQNYNDYVVTYRFTV
+1149 KANYNDYTV
-1164 TSDTYVKDGEIEAF
+1164 EFALTVHQAGYVKDGDC
-1178 LEGADTVV
+1178 LEGVMKESGGAVMSV
-1186 TDNTDLNF
+1186 NTDHAF
-1194 VRSGDKSKKFY
+1194 VKEGEKSICYTVNVNEGYPTYFI
-1205 VSSTDYA
+1205 DA
-1212 NPAYKLN
+1212 
-1219 KESEY
+1219 ESAH
-1224 VKTLLANYN
+1224 VKALLEKYN
-1233 AIAFDFYIDGNYS
+1233 AISFDVYMDGNNS
-1246 HKIGTGGASWEDKLV
+1246 HDLCVGGGKDAKRKAIA
-1261 EVQPKTWTTITITK
+1261 PKTWTTVTITK
-1275 ADIEALDSGRIVYN
+1275 ESFTAHNGERIFFNDGGNY
-1289 GWGVSTTEI
+1289 EPLKL
-1298 FSFYIDNLRGVN
+1298 YIDNICGVN

>member
-52 EYRVPTAFAF
+52 EYHVPTAFAF
-62 DGSNDYAATITVKN
+62 DGSNDYAATVTVKN

-139 YVPDFAVSDNSGS
+139 YAPDFAVSDNSGS

-177 KVGNYTVSVTA
+177 KVGNYTVTVTA

-217 TELITY
+217 AELITY

-296 AEWVEDAVVIRS
+296 AKWEEDAVVIRS

-322 NYNGTTDQSRMIG
+322 NYEGTGQSRMIG

-396 GSGNSVTAGVDS
+396 GSGNSVTAGVDP

-416 TDGDYTVSATLTK
+416 ADGNYTVSATLTK
-429 ENYRDITFAIAVSVE
+429 DNYRDITFAIAVSVE

-496 EWPTYKLDPTIA
+496 EWPTYSLDPTIA

-516 AVLLDVYTDGAANIH
+516 AVLLDVYTENAANIH

-536 TAWDSDLVTVQ
+536 TGWDSDLVTVQ

-557 KAAIENYN
+557 KAAI
-565 VTPTFADQNRVIYNG
+565 
-580 NELKENFTLY
+580 
-590 FDNLRGVIYT
+590 
-600 EGVEVGDTKDFT
+600 
-612 EKLNAIKTTLGAEGV
+612 
-627 TLAIE
+627 
-632 KDGAAVTEGVSGLTF
+632 DG
-647 IPNAIG
+647 
-653 KYTAVATFTK
+653 
-663 TNYNDYKVTID
+663 
-674 FEVKKADMHPAGEVK
+674 HAGE
-689 DGECV
+689 
-694 EDVFGQLVEDDG
+694 
-706 EGGTKI
+706 
-712 QAAVS
+712 A
-717 VNYDPAFV
+717 
-725 REGSKSIK
+725 
-733 YYVGS
+733 
-738 QWYGYCTYVLGN
+738 
-750 DTAYVQNLIAKYD
+750 VQN
-763 AISFDVYND
+763 
-772 GAKDHKFATGG
+772 
-783 ASWTDKC
+783 
-790 VTLKSKSWT
+790 
-799 TVTITKADVIANT
+799 
-812 KGERLLDNSD
+812 
-822 SSNENSFSIYIDNL
+822 
-836 RGVNYYDDD
+836 
-845 MMFGET
+845 
-851 LDLTDRVNA
+851 
-860 LKTSLGADGAT
+860 
-871 LTVLDASDN
+871 
-880 SVNGIVSGF
+880 
-889 TATPTAEGNYTA
+889 
-901 VVTFTKANYNDYVV
+901 
-915 KYDFAVAKLDMFP
+915 
-928 ANAHPDAETEENVF
+928 
-942 GLYSGH
+942 
-948 TAKATMSVNTDKR
+948 
-961 FVREGS
+961 
-967 KSVKF
+967 
-972 AVNEYQDYF
+972 
-981 NFTFNIGF
+981 
-989 GSTGN
+989 
-994 NVATIAELLENND
+994 
-1007 AIAFDVYVDGNGTY
+1007 
-1021 QIATGNGWNV
+1021 
-1031 GYVDVPAKQWT
+1031 
-1042 TITITKENI
+1042 
-1051 EGFARGDEDCRDV
+1051 
-1064 QNKDAHAVDFYFDN
+1064 
-1078 LRGVKFYNDDITLGG
+1078 
-1093 SVDFTDRVN
+1093 
-1102 ALKTSLGA
+1102 
-1110 ESVNFAV
+1110 
-1117 TNNLGTTVTEGI
+1117 
-1129 NGYAITPTETGT
+1129 
-1141 YTVTATFT
+1141 
-1149 KQNYNDYVVTYRFTV
+1149 
-1164 TSDTYVKDGEIEAF
+1164 
-1178 LEGADTVV
+1178 
-1186 TDNTDLNF
+1186 
-1194 VRSGDKSKKFY
+1194 
-1205 VSSTDYA
+1205 
-1212 NPAYKLN
+1212 
-1219 KESEY
+1219 
-1224 VKTLLANYN
+1224 
-1233 AIAFDFYIDGNYS
+1233 
-1246 HKIGTGGASWEDKLV
+1246 
-1261 EVQPKTWTTITITK
+1261 
-1275 ADIEALDSGRIVYN
+1275 
-1289 GWGVSTTEI
+1289 
-1298 FSFYIDNLRGVN
+1298 
-1310 V
+1310 

>member
-15 LATVMAATPLAGC
+15 LATVIAATPLAGC

-139 YVPDFAVSDNSGS
+139 YLPDFAVSDNSGS

-177 KVGNYTVSVTA
+177 KVGNYTVTVTA
-188 TDQKGNAATE
+188 TDAKGNAATE

-203 VGETFITPISSDLE
+203 VGETFITPISQDLE
-217 TELITY
+217 IELITY

-258 PSYAIDPELSA
+258 PSYAIDPVLSA

-296 AEWVEDAVVIRS
+296 AKWVEDAVVIRS

-322 NYNGTTDQSRMIG
+322 NYEGTGQSRMIG

-366 LGSTLD
+366 LGNTLD

-396 GSGNSVTAGVDS
+396 GSGNSVGSGVDE
-408 AAYTFTPA
+408 AAYTFAPA
-416 TDGDYTVSATLTK
+416 SVGDYTVHATLRK
-429 ENYRDITFAIAVSVE
+429 ENYRDITFSIAVSAE
-444 KGNMMPASLD
+444 KGNMMPASVD
-454 LETQVVEY
+454 LEAQVVRY
-462 ISGSG
+462 VSGSG

-472 GTAGETTG
+472 GIAGETAG
-480 IRAGSKAVKA
+480 IRVGTKAVKA
-490 DVITGD
+490 EVIAAD
-496 EWPTYKLDPTIA
+496 QWPSYEINPTIA

-516 AVLLDVYTDGAANIH
+516 AIAVDVYTENATKSHIL
-531 KFSTG
+531 STG
-536 TAWDSDLVTVQ
+536 AQWEADLVTVQ
-547 PATWTTLTFT
+547 PATWTTLTYT
-557 KAAIENYN
+557 KAAIVGYTGSN
-565 VTPTFADQNRVIYNG
+565 DQWRLLNNG
-580 NELKENFTLY
+580 NEMCENFTIY

-600 EGVEVGDTKDFT
+600 EGVEVGDTKDFA

-647 IPNAIG
+647 TPNAIG

-663 TNYNDYKVTID
+663 TNYNDCKVTID

-694 EDVFGQLVEDDG
+694 EGVFGQLVEDDG

-725 REGSKSIK
+725 REGSKSIR

-750 DTAYVQNLIAKYD
+750 DTAYVQNLVAKYD

-783 ASWTDKC
+783 ASWTDKL
-790 VTLKSKSWT
+790 VNLPSKTWT

-836 RGVNYYDDD
+836 HGVNYYNDDILL
-845 MMFGET
+845 GET
-851 LDLTDRVNA
+851 VDLTARVNA
-860 LKTSLGADGAT
+860 LKTSLGADSAT
-871 LTVLDASDN
+871 LTVLDASGN

-901 VVTFTKANYNDYVV
+901 VVTFTKSNYNDYVV
-915 KYDFAVAKLDMFP
+915 KYDFAVTKPDMFP
-928 ANAHPDAETEENVF
+928 VNENPDAETADNVF

-948 TAKATMSVNTDKR
+948 TDKATMSVNTDKR

-967 KSVKF
+967 KSIKY
-972 AVNEYQDYF
+972 AVNEWQSYF
-981 NFTFNIGF
+981 NFTFNIGY
-989 GSTGN
+989 GETGN
-994 NVATIAELLENND
+994 NAEMINRLLENND
-1007 AIAFDVYVDGNGTY
+1007 AIAFDVYADGDGTY
-1021 QIATGNGWNV
+1021 QIAVGNSWNV

-1051 EGFARGDEDCRDV
+1051 VGFARGDADCRDV

-1078 LRGVKFYNDDITLGG
+1078 LRGVKFYNDDITLGN
-1093 SVDFTDRVN
+1093 SVDFTDRIN

-1110 ESVNFAV
+1110 ENVNFAV
-1117 TNNLGTTVTEGI
+1117 ANHLGTTVTEGI

-1141 YTVTATFT
+1141 YTATATFT

-1178 LEGADTVV
+1178 LEGADTVI

-1212 NPAYKLN
+1212 NPTYKLN

-1233 AIAFDFYIDGNYS
+1233 AIAFDIYIDGNYS

>member
-177 KVGNYTVSVTA
+177 KVGNYTVTVTA

-217 TELITY
+217 AELITY

-258 PSYAIDPELSA
+258 PSYAIDPVLSA

-296 AEWVEDAVVIRS
+296 AKWVEDAVIIRS

-322 NYNGTTDQSRMIG
+322 NFEGTGQGRMIG

-372 LSEKFAAIIDE
+372 LSEKFAAITDE

-536 TAWDSDLVTVQ
+536 TDWDSELVTVQ

-600 EGVEVGDTKDFT
+600 EGVEAGETKDFT
-612 EKLNAIKTTLGAEGV
+612 EKLNAIKTTLGADSV

-632 KDGAAVTEGVSGLTF
+632 KGGAAVTEGVSGLTF
-647 IPNAIG
+647 TPNAIG

-694 EDVFGQLVEDDG
+694 EGVFRQLVEDIG
-706 EGGTKI
+706 NGKTKI

-738 QWYGYCTYVLGN
+738 PDYGYCTYVLGN

-772 GAKDHKFATGG
+772 GAKDHKMATGPN
-783 ASWTDKC
+783 WTDKR
-790 VTLKSKSWT
+790 VNLPTKTWT

-812 KGERLLDNSD
+812 KGERLLDNSTDFGD
-822 SSNENSFSIYIDNL
+822 SRENSFSIYIDNL
-836 RGVNYYDDD
+836 HGVNYYNDD

-860 LKTSLGADGAT
+860 LKTSLGADSAT
-871 LTVLDASDN
+871 LTVLDASGN

-901 VVTFTKANYNDYVV
+901 VVTFTKANYNDYVATYKFGVAKGNMMPASVDLETTTV
-915 KYDFAVAKLDMFP
+915 KYLSADNIVVEGTAGSTTGIREGSKALKFDVTTGNQWPSYTLDPDTVKKLVTVYDYVAVDVYMVAANPHKIGVGAKWDDKMIEVQPNEWTTLVYTKEAIVNYNGGTDQSRGIYNDTGNENFTFYFDNLRGVMNADGVALGEKKDYTDKINEIKTTIGADGVTLAVKNDGAAVTEGVNGFEFTP
-928 ANAHPDAETEENVF
+928 ATEGEYVVSATFTKANYNDYAVEFTLTVTSANADAEAAENVF
-942 GLYSGH
+942 GQYDGSS
-948 TAKATMSVNTDKR
+948 AATMSVNTDKA
-961 FVREGS
+961 FIKEGS
-967 KSVKF
+967 KSIKYSLTQYNAYAYVL
-972 AVNEYQDYF
+972 F
-981 NFTFNIGF
+981 NVGQSAGESQSPVIK
-989 GSTGN
+989 
-994 NVATIAELLENND
+994 ALLEEYN
-1007 AIAFDVYVDGNGTY
+1007 AIAFDVYSDGNNLISFTAGDHYDTGKV
-1021 QIATGNGWNV
+1021 QIQART
-1031 GYVDVPAKQWT
+1031 WT

-1051 EGFARGDEDCRDV
+1051 LSFNASDGDCRTITNEGTAEAFDV
-1064 QNKDAHAVDFYFDN
+1064 YFDN
-1078 LRGVKFYNDDITLGG
+1078 LRGV
-1093 SVDFTDRVN
+1093 
-1102 ALKTSLGA
+1102 
-1110 ESVNFAV
+1110 
-1117 TNNLGTTVTEGI
+1117 
-1129 NGYAITPTETGT
+1129 
-1141 YTVTATFT
+1141 
-1149 KQNYNDYVVTYRFTV
+1149 
-1164 TSDTYVKDGEIEAF
+1164 
-1178 LEGADTVV
+1178 
-1186 TDNTDLNF
+1186 
-1194 VRSGDKSKKFY
+1194 
-1205 VSSTDYA
+1205 
-1212 NPAYKLN
+1212 
-1219 KESEY
+1219 
-1224 VKTLLANYN
+1224 
-1233 AIAFDFYIDGNYS
+1233 
-1246 HKIGTGGASWEDKLV
+1246 
-1261 EVQPKTWTTITITK
+1261 
-1275 ADIEALDSGRIVYN
+1275 
-1289 GWGVSTTEI
+1289 
-1298 FSFYIDNLRGVN
+1298 N

>member
-52 EYRVPTAFAF
+52 EYSVPTAFAF
-62 DGSNDYAATITVKN
+62 DGSNDYAATVTVKN

-177 KVGNYTVSVTA
+177 KVGNYTVTVTA

-217 TELITY
+217 AELITY

-258 PSYAIDPELSA
+258 PSYAIAPELSA

-296 AEWVEDAVVIRS
+296 AKWEEDAVVIRS

-322 NYNGTTDQSRMIG
+322 NYDGTGQSRMIG

-429 ENYRDITFAIAVSVE
+429 DNYRDITFAIAVSVE
-444 KGNMMPASLD
+444 KGNMMPSSLD

-496 EWPTYKLDPTIA
+496 EWPTYNLDPTIA

-516 AVLLDVYTDGAANIH
+516 AVLLDVYTENAAKIH

-536 TAWDSDLVTVQ
+536 TEWDSDLVTVK

-600 EGVEVGDTKDFT
+600 EGVEVGDTKDFA

-632 KDGAAVTEGVSGLTF
+632 KDGAAVTDGVSGLTF
-647 IPNAIG
+647 TPNAVG

-694 EDVFGQLVEDDG
+694 EGVFRQLVEDIGNG
-706 EGGTKI
+706 ETKI
-712 QAAVS
+712 QAKVS

-725 REGSKSIK
+725 REGSKSIR

-738 QWYGYCTYVLGN
+738 PDYGYCTYVLGN

-772 GAKDHKFATGG
+772 GAKDHKMATGS
-783 ASWTDKC
+783 SWTDKL
-790 VTLKSKSWT
+790 VNLPTKTWT

-812 KGERLLDNSD
+812 KGERLLDNSSD
-822 SSNENSFSIYIDNL
+822 FGDAIENSFSIYIDNL
-836 RGVNYYDDD
+836 HGVNYYNDD

-860 LKTSLGADGAT
+860 LKTSLGADSAT
-871 LTVLDASDN
+871 LTVLDASGN
-880 SVNGIVSGF
+880 SVNEIVSGF
-889 TATPTAEGNYTA
+889 TATPTVEGNYTA
-901 VVTFTKANYNDYVV
+901 VVTFTKANYNDYVATYKFGVAKGNMMPASVDLETTTV
-915 KYDFAVAKLDMFP
+915 KYLSADNIVV
-928 ANAHPDAETEENVF
+928 E
-942 GLYSGH
+942 G
-948 TAKATMSVNTDKR
+948 TAGTTTGI
-961 FVREGS
+961 REGS
-967 KSVKF
+967 KALKFDVTTGNQWPSYTLDPDTVKKLVTVYDYV
-972 AVNEYQDYF
+972 AVDVYMVAANPHKIGVGAKWDDKMVEVQPNEWTTLVYTKEAIVNYNGDTGQSRAIYNDTGNE
-981 NFTFNIGF
+981 NFT
-989 GSTGN
+989 
-994 NVATIAELLENND
+994 
-1007 AIAFDVYVDGNGTY
+1007 
-1021 QIATGNGWNV
+1021 
-1031 GYVDVPAKQWT
+1031 
-1042 TITITKENI
+1042 
-1051 EGFARGDEDCRDV
+1051 
-1064 QNKDAHAVDFYFDN
+1064 FYFDN
-1078 LRGVKFYNDDITLGG
+1078 LRGVMNADGVAIGVKKDYTDKLNEIKTTLAAD
-1093 SVDFTDRVN
+1093 SVTLAVKKD
-1102 ALKTSLGA
+1102 GA
-1110 ESVNFAV
+1110 A
-1117 TNNLGTTVTEGI
+1117 VTEGI
-1129 NGYAITPTETGT
+1129 NGFEFTPATEGE
-1141 YTVTATFT
+1141 YVVSATFV
-1149 KQNYNDYVVTYRFTV
+1149 KANYNDYTVEFTLTV
-1164 TSDTYVKDGEIEAF
+1164 HQTGYVKDGECATGVMKESG
-1178 LEGADTVV
+1178 GAVMSV
-1186 TDNTDLNF
+1186 NTDPAF
-1194 VRSGDKSKKFY
+1194 VKEGEKSICYTVNVNEGYPTYFI
-1205 VSSTDYA
+1205 DA
-1212 NPAYKLN
+1212 
-1219 KESEY
+1219 ESAHI
-1224 VKTLLANYN
+1224 KALLEKYN
-1233 AIAFDFYIDGNYS
+1233 AISFDVYMDGNNS
-1246 HKIGTGGASWEDKLV
+1246 HDLCVGGGIDAERKAIA
-1261 EVQPKTWTTITITK
+1261 PKTWTTVTITK
-1275 ADIEALDSGRIVYN
+1275 ESFTAYNGERMFFNDGVNYEALKL
-1289 GWGVSTTEI
+1289 
-1298 FSFYIDNLRGVN
+1298 YIDNICGVN

>member
-134 KTGER
+134 KAGER
-139 YVPDFAVSDNSGS
+139 YVPNFAVSDNSGS

-177 KVGNYTVSVTA
+177 KVGNYTVTVTA

-217 TELITY
+217 AELITY

-258 PSYAIDPELSA
+258 PSYAIDPVLSA

-296 AEWVEDAVVIRS
+296 AKWVEDAVVIRS

-322 NYNGTTDQSRMIG
+322 NYEGTGQGRMIG

-357 GVMQNETVI
+357 GVMQNEAVV

-372 LSEKFAAIIDE
+372 LSEKFAAITDE
-383 FDGATITGFGVTD
+383 FEGSTITGFGVTD
-396 GSGNSVTAGVDS
+396 GSGNSVSSGVDE
-408 AAYTFTPA
+408 AAYTFAPA
-416 TDGDYTVSATLTK
+416 SVGSYTVHATLSK
-429 ENYRDITFAIAVSVE
+429 ENYRDITFAIAVSAE
-444 KGNMMPASLD
+444 KGNMMPDPID
-454 LETQVVEY
+454 LEAQAVRYV
-462 ISGSG
+462 SGSG

-472 GTAGETTG
+472 GTAGETVG
-480 IRAGSKAVKA
+480 IRAGNKAVKA
-490 DVITGD
+490 EVIAAD
-496 EWPTYKLDPTIA
+496 QWPSYELNPTIA

-516 AVLLDVYTDGAANIH
+516 AIAVDVYTENATKSHIL
-531 KFSTG
+531 STG
-536 TAWDSDLVTVQ
+536 AQWEADLVTVQ
-547 PATWTTLTFT
+547 PATWTTLTYT
-557 KAAIENYN
+557 KAAIVGYTGSN
-565 VTPTFADQNRVIYNG
+565 DQWRLLNNG
-580 NELKENFTLY
+580 NEMCENFTIY

-600 EGVEVGDTKDFT
+600 EGVEVGETKDFS

-647 IPNAIG
+647 TPNAIG

-663 TNYNDYKVTID
+663 TNYNDYKVAID
-674 FEVKKADMHPAGEVK
+674 FEVKKADMYPAGEVK

-712 QAAVS
+712 QAKVS

-783 ASWTDKC
+783 ASWTDKL
-790 VTLKSKSWT
+790 VNLPSKTWT

-836 RGVNYYDDD
+836 HGVNYYNDD

-860 LKTSLGADGAT
+860 LKTSLGADSAT
-871 LTVLDASDN
+871 LTVLDANGDD
-880 SVNGIVSGF
+880 VNEIVNDL
-889 TATPTAEGNYTA
+889 TVTPTAKGNYTA

-915 KYDFAVAKLDMFP
+915 KYDFAVTKPDMFP
-928 ANAHPDAETEENVF
+928 VNENTDAETADNVF

-967 KSVKF
+967 KSIKY
-972 AVNEYQDYF
+972 AVNEHMDYF

-989 GSTGN
+989 GSTGD
-994 NVATIAELLENND
+994 NVATIAELLKNND
-1007 AIAFDVYVDGNGTY
+1007 AIAFDVYADGNGTY

-1031 GYVDVPAKQWT
+1031 GYVDVPAKQ
-1042 TITITKENI
+1042 
-1051 EGFARGDEDCRDV
+1051 
-1064 QNKDAHAVDFYFDN
+1064 
-1078 LRGVKFYNDDITLGG
+1078 
-1093 SVDFTDRVN
+1093 
-1102 ALKTSLGA
+1102 
-1110 ESVNFAV
+1110 
-1117 TNNLGTTVTEGI
+1117 
-1129 NGYAITPTETGT
+1129 
-1141 YTVTATFT
+1141 
-1149 KQNYNDYVVTYRFTV
+1149 
-1164 TSDTYVKDGEIEAF
+1164 
-1178 LEGADTVV
+1178 
-1186 TDNTDLNF
+1186 
-1194 VRSGDKSKKFY
+1194 
-1205 VSSTDYA
+1205 
-1212 NPAYKLN
+1212 
-1219 KESEY
+1219 
-1224 VKTLLANYN
+1224 
-1233 AIAFDFYIDGNYS
+1233 
-1246 HKIGTGGASWEDKLV
+1246 
-1261 EVQPKTWTTITITK
+1261 WTTITITK

>member
-134 KTGER
+134 KAGER
-139 YVPDFAVSDNSGS
+139 YVPNFAVSDNSGS

-177 KVGNYTVSVTA
+177 KVGNYTVTVTA

-203 VGETFITPISSDLE
+203 VGETFITPISRDLE

-258 PSYAIDPELSA
+258 PSYAIDPVLSA

-296 AEWVEDAVVIRS
+296 AKWVEDAVVIRS

-322 NYNGTTDQSRMIG
+322 NYEGTGQGRMIG

-342 GLGNEDFTLYFDNVR
+342 GLGNEDFTIYFDNVR

-372 LSEKFAAIIDE
+372 LSEKFAAITDE
-383 FDGATITGFGVTD
+383 FEGSTITGFGVTD
-396 GSGNSVTAGVDS
+396 GSGNSVSSGVDE
-408 AAYTFTPA
+408 AAYTFAPA
-416 TDGDYTVSATLTK
+416 SVGSYTVHATLSK
-429 ENYRDITFAIAVSVE
+429 ENYRDITFAIAVSAE
-444 KGNMMPASLD
+444 KGNMMPDPID
-454 LETQVVEY
+454 LEAQAVRYV
-462 ISGSG
+462 SGSG

-472 GTAGETTG
+472 GTAGETVG
-480 IRAGSKAVKA
+480 IRAGNKAVKA
-490 DVITGD
+490 EVIAAD
-496 EWPTYKLDPTIA
+496 QWPSYELNPTIA

-516 AVLLDVYTDGAANIH
+516 AIAVDVYTENSTKSHIL
-531 KFSTG
+531 STG
-536 TAWDSDLVTVQ
+536 AQWEADLVTVQ
-547 PATWTTLTFT
+547 PATWTTLTYT
-557 KAAIENYN
+557 KAAIVGYTGSN
-565 VTPTFADQNRVIYNG
+565 DQWRLLNNG
-580 NELKENFTLY
+580 NEMCENFTIY

-600 EGVEVGDTKDFT
+600 EGVEVGETKDFS
-612 EKLNAIKTTLGAEGV
+612 EKLNAIKTTLGADSV

-647 IPNAIG
+647 TPNAVG

-674 FEVKKADMHPAGEVK
+674 FEVKKADMYPAGEVK

-712 QAAVS
+712 QAAVG

-783 ASWTDKC
+783 ASWTDKL
-790 VTLKSKSWT
+790 VNLPSKTWT

-836 RGVNYYDDD
+836 HGVNYYNDD

-860 LKTSLGADGAT
+860 LKTSLGADSAT
-871 LTVLDASDN
+871 LTVLDASGN
-880 SVNGIVSGF
+880 SVNEIVSGF

-915 KYDFAVAKLDMFP
+915 KYDFAVAKLNMFP

-948 TAKATMSVNTDKR
+948 TAKATMSINTDKR

-989 GSTGN
+989 GSTGD
-994 NVATIAELLENND
+994 NVATIAELLKNND
-1007 AIAFDVYVDGNGTY
+1007 AIAFDVYADGNGTY

-1078 LRGVKFYNDDITLGG
+1078 LRGVKFYNDDITLGN
-1093 SVDFTDRVN
+1093 SVDFTDRIN

-1110 ESVNFAV
+1110 ENVNFAV
-1117 TNNLGTTVTEGI
+1117 TNHLGTIVTEGI

-1141 YTVTATFT
+1141 YTATVTFT

-1194 VRSGDKSKKFY
+1194 VRGGDKSKKFY

-1212 NPAYKLN
+1212 NPTYKLN

>member
-139 YVPDFAVSDNSGS
+139 YVPNFAVSDNSGS

-177 KVGNYTVSVTA
+177 KVGNYTVTVTA

-203 VGETFITPISSDLE
+203 VGETFITPISQDIE
-217 TELITY
+217 AELITY

-258 PSYAIDPELSA
+258 PSYAIDPVLSA

-296 AEWVEDAVVIRS
+296 AKWVEDAVVIRS

-322 NYNGTTDQSRMIG
+322 NYEGTGQGRMIG

-372 LSEKFAAIIDE
+372 LSEKFAAITDE
-383 FDGATITGFGVTD
+383 FEGSTITGFGVTD
-396 GSGNSVTAGVDS
+396 GSGNSVSSGVDE
-408 AAYTFTPA
+408 AAYTFAPA
-416 TDGDYTVSATLTK
+416 SVGSYTVHATLSK
-429 ENYRDITFAIAVSVE
+429 ENYRDITFSIAVSAE
-444 KGNMMPASLD
+444 KGNMMPDPID
-454 LETQVVEY
+454 LEAQAVRYV
-462 ISGSG
+462 SGSG

-472 GTAGETTG
+472 GTAGETVG
-480 IRAGSKAVKA
+480 IRAGNKAVKA
-490 DVITGD
+490 EVITAD
-496 EWPTYKLDPTIA
+496 QWPSYELNPTIA

-516 AVLLDVYTDGAANIH
+516 AIAVDVYTENATKSHIL
-531 KFSTG
+531 STG
-536 TAWDSDLVTVQ
+536 AQWEADLVTVQ
-547 PATWTTLTFT
+547 PATWTTLTYT
-557 KAAIENYN
+557 KAAIVGYTGSN
-565 VTPTFADQNRVIYNG
+565 DQWRLLNNG
-580 NELKENFTLY
+580 NEMCENFTIY

-600 EGVEVGDTKDFT
+600 EGVEVGETKDFS

-647 IPNAIG
+647 TPNAIG

-674 FEVKKADMHPAGEVK
+674 FEVKKADMYPAGEVK

-712 QAAVS
+712 QAAVG

-783 ASWTDKC
+783 ASWTDKL
-790 VTLKSKSWT
+790 VNLPSKTWT

-836 RGVNYYDDD
+836 HGVNYYNDD

-860 LKTSLGADGAT
+860 LKTSLGADSAT

-880 SVNGIVSGF
+880 SVNEIVSGF

-901 VVTFTKANYNDYVV
+901 VVTFKKANYNDYVATYKFGVAKGNMMPASVDLETTTV
-915 KYDFAVAKLDMFP
+915 KYLSSDNIVV
-928 ANAHPDAETEENVF
+928 E
-942 GLYSGH
+942 G
-948 TAKATMSVNTDKR
+948 TAGTTTGI
-961 FVREGS
+961 REGS
-967 KSVKF
+967 KALKFDVTTGNQWPSYTLDPSTVKKLVTVYDYV
-972 AVNEYQDYF
+972 AVDVYMVAANPHKIGVGAEWNDKMVEVQPNEWTTLVYTKEAIVNYNGTDQSRAIYNDTGNE
-981 NFTFNIGF
+981 NFT
-989 GSTGN
+989 
-994 NVATIAELLENND
+994 
-1007 AIAFDVYVDGNGTY
+1007 
-1021 QIATGNGWNV
+1021 
-1031 GYVDVPAKQWT
+1031 
-1042 TITITKENI
+1042 
-1051 EGFARGDEDCRDV
+1051 
-1064 QNKDAHAVDFYFDN
+1064 FYFDN
-1078 LRGVKFYNDDITLGG
+1078 LRGVMNADGVALGEKKDYTDKINEIKTTLAADG
-1093 SVDFTDRVN
+1093 VTIAVKKD
-1102 ALKTSLGA
+1102 GA
-1110 ESVNFAV
+1110 AV
-1117 TNNLGTTVTEGI
+1117 TDGLNGFEFTPTTEGE
-1129 NGYAITPTETGT
+1129 Y
-1141 YTVTATFT
+1141 VVSATFV
-1149 KQNYNDYVVTYRFTV
+1149 KANYNDYTV
-1164 TSDTYVKDGEIEAF
+1164 EYTLTVHQTGYVKDGDC
-1178 LEGADTVV
+1178 LEGVMKESGGAVMSV
-1186 TDNTDLNF
+1186 NTDPAF
-1194 VRSGDKSKKFY
+1194 VKEGDRSICYTVNDNEGYPTYFID
-1205 VSSTDYA
+1205 A
-1212 NPAYKLN
+1212 
-1219 KESEY
+1219 ESAHI
-1224 VKTLLANYN
+1224 KALLEKYN
-1233 AIAFDFYIDGNYS
+1233 AISFDVYMDGNNS
-1246 HKIGTGGASWEDKLV
+1246 HDLCVGGGKDAKRKAIA
-1261 EVQPKTWTTITITK
+1261 PKTWTTVTITK
-1275 ADIEALDSGRIVYN
+1275 EYFTAYN
-1289 GWGVSTTEI
+1289 GERVFFNDGGNYEPLKL
-1298 FSFYIDNLRGVN
+1298 YIDNLRGVN

>member
-139 YVPDFAVSDNSGS
+139 YVPGFAVSDNSGS

-177 KVGNYTVSVTA
+177 KVGNYTVTVTA

-203 VGETFITPISSDLE
+203 VGETFITPISRDLE

-258 PSYAIDPELSA
+258 PSYAIDPVLSA

-296 AEWVEDAVVIRS
+296 AEWVEDAVIIRS

-335 NGKPEEN
+335 NGKPEEA

-366 LGSTLD
+366 LGNTLD
-372 LSEKFAAIIDE
+372 LSEKFASITDE

-396 GSGNSVTAGVDS
+396 GSGNSVSSGVDE
-408 AAYTFTPA
+408 AAYTFAPA
-416 TDGDYTVSATLTK
+416 SVGSYTVHATLSK
-429 ENYRDITFAIAVSVE
+429 ENYRDITFSIAVSAE
-444 KGNMMPASLD
+444 KGNMMPDPID
-454 LETQVVEY
+454 LEAQVVRY
-462 ISGSG
+462 VSGSG

-472 GTAGETTG
+472 GTAGETVG
-480 IRAGSKAVKA
+480 IRAGNKAVKA
-490 DVITGD
+490 EVITAD
-496 EWPTYKLDPTIA
+496 QWPSYELNPTIA

-516 AVLLDVYTDGAANIH
+516 AIAVDVYTENATKSHIL
-531 KFSTG
+531 STG
-536 TAWDSDLVTVQ
+536 AQWEADLVTVQ
-547 PATWTTLTFT
+547 PATWTTLTYT
-557 KAAIENYN
+557 KAAIVGYTGSN
-565 VTPTFADQNRVIYNG
+565 DQWRLLNNG
-580 NELKENFTLY
+580 NEMCENFTIY

-600 EGVEVGDTKDFT
+600 EGVEVGDTKDFAD
-612 EKLNAIKTTLGAEGV
+612 KLNAIKTTLGAEGV

-632 KDGAAVTEGVSGLTF
+632 KDGAVVTEGVSGLTF
-647 IPNAIG
+647 TPNAIG
-653 KYTAVATFTK
+653 KYTAVATFSK
-663 TNYNDYKVTID
+663 ANYNDYTVTID

-712 QAAVS
+712 QAAVG

-783 ASWTDKC
+783 ASWTDKL
-790 VTLKSKSWT
+790 VNLPSKSWT

-836 RGVNYYDDD
+836 HGVNYYNDD

-860 LKTSLGADGAT
+860 LKTSLGADSAT
-871 LTVLDASDN
+871 LTVLDASGN
-880 SVNGIVSGF
+880 SVNEIVSGF

-901 VVTFTKANYNDYVV
+901 VVTFTKANYNDYVATYKFGVAKGNMMPASVDLETTTV
-915 KYDFAVAKLDMFP
+915 KYLSADNIVV
-928 ANAHPDAETEENVF
+928 E
-942 GLYSGH
+942 G
-948 TAKATMSVNTDKR
+948 TAGTTTGI
-961 FVREGS
+961 REGS
-967 KSVKF
+967 KALKFDVTTGNQWPSYTLDPATVKKLVTVYDYV
-972 AVNEYQDYF
+972 AVDVYMVAANPHKIGVGAEWNDKMVEVQPNEWTTLVYTKEAIVNYNGDTDQSRAIYNDTGNE
-981 NFTFNIGF
+981 NFT
-989 GSTGN
+989 
-994 NVATIAELLENND
+994 
-1007 AIAFDVYVDGNGTY
+1007 
-1021 QIATGNGWNV
+1021 
-1031 GYVDVPAKQWT
+1031 
-1042 TITITKENI
+1042 
-1051 EGFARGDEDCRDV
+1051 
-1064 QNKDAHAVDFYFDN
+1064 FYFDN
-1078 LRGVKFYNDDITLGG
+1078 LRGVMNADSVAAGEKKDYTDKINEIKTTLGADG
-1093 SVDFTDRVN
+1093 VTIAVKKD
-1102 ALKTSLGA
+1102 GA
-1110 ESVNFAV
+1110 A
-1117 TNNLGTTVTEGI
+1117 VTEGV
-1129 NGYAITPTETGT
+1129 NGFEFTPAAEGE
-1141 YTVTATFT
+1141 YVVSATFV
-1149 KQNYNDYVVTYRFTV
+1149 KANYNDYAVEFTLTV
-1164 TSDTYVKDGEIEAF
+1164 HQAGYVKDGEC
-1178 LEGADTVV
+1178 LEGVMKESGGAVMSV
-1186 TDNTDLNF
+1186 NTDHAF
-1194 VRSGDKSKKFY
+1194 VKDGEKSICYTVNVNEGYPTYFI
-1205 VSSTDYA
+1205 DA
-1212 NPAYKLN
+1212 
-1219 KESEY
+1219 ESAHI
-1224 VKTLLANYN
+1224 KALLEKYN
-1233 AIAFDFYIDGNYS
+1233 AISFDVYMDGNNS
-1246 HKIGTGGASWEDKLV
+1246 HDLCVGGGKDAKRKAIA
-1261 EVQPKTWTTITITK
+1261 PKTWTTVTITK
-1275 ADIEALDSGRIVYN
+1275 ESFTAHNGERIFFNDGESYEALKL
-1289 GWGVSTTEI
+1289 
-1298 FSFYIDNLRGVN
+1298 YIDNICGVN